1 MIDAALGHIASQLN
15 QALQRRFRIAED
27 LVVLSNILE
36 QDGAMATH
44 IADKLVVSLVNIER
58 ETVTMRRAQHS
69 GAEKAAVTNPPVCL
83 NLSVMFAANFSGAN
97 YAEALKFI
105 SSTIGFFQSRPV
117 IDHQNTPELDA
128 RIERL
133 TLEIQN
139 LGITELNNLWGI
151 LSGKYLPSIL
161 YKVRML
167 TLDAGEIAG
176 ETTPVLEPWAA
187 THA

>member
-1 MIDAALGHIASQLN
+1 MIDAALGHIAGQLN

-36 QDGAMATH
+36 QDGSMATH
-44 IADKLVVSLVNIER
+44 IADKLVMSLVNIEK
-58 ETVTMRRAQHS
+58 ETVTMRRAQHA
-69 GAEKAAVTNPPVCL
+69 GAEKAAVTSPPVCL

-105 SSTIGFFQSRPV
+105 SSTIAFFQARST
-117 IDHQNTPELDA
+117 IDRQNTPELDP
-128 RIERL
+128 RIEKL

-151 LSGKYLPSIL
+151 LSGKYQPSIL

-167 TLDAGEIAG
+167 TLDAGEISG
-176 ETTPVLEPWAA
+176 ETTPVLEPWAV